1 MKIYLDNCSFN
12 RPFDD
17 QTFMR
22 IKLETDAKLYV
33 QEQVKHGALQLTWSY
48 MLEYENSMNPYKNKR
63 TGLLHGNH

>member
-22 IKLETDAKLYV
+22 IKLETDAKLYI

-48 MLEYENSMNPYKNKR
+48 GDRFIETCLMVFQVPDDIP
-63 TGLLHGNH
+63 